1 MCWWVDSRADKTKD
15 GWRWT
20 EVVDGNSVFHEC
32 QSWQMNGATDVRGA
46 EASDDGEARRQI
58 SERSIVDMRILNV
71 SE

>member
-1 MCWWVDSRADKTKD
+1 
-15 GWRWT
+15 
-20 EVVDGNSVFHEC
+20 
-32 QSWQMNGATDVRGA
+32 MNGATDVRGA